1 MHAAVRI
8 VLRALPAV
16 ALSALLITSAGFC
29 WFCFYSGDIPQLAD
43 LAELTPDSDA
53 IATDRC
59 SGTPIPVIPA
69 ASVGQNLRNAL
80 RAAEGLNDE
89 ILALQVSRKL
99 FCNSQMRML
108 QRHLFEYKAAVQ
120 MRRRFS
126 TEQLVTIYLNQASFG
141 QDLVG
146 AESASLHYYG
156 KHASDL
162 DIAQAAMIAGLLR
175 SPNLDSPERHP
186 ERAKERRDSVIQT
199 MLRSGTITPEQG
211 DAAERSAV
219 R

>member
-1 MHAAVRI
+1 
-8 VLRALPAV
+8 
-16 ALSALLITSAGFC
+16 
-29 WFCFYSGDIPQLAD
+29 
-43 LAELTPDSDA
+43 
-53 IATDRC
+53 
-59 SGTPIPVIPA
+59 
-69 ASVGQNLRNAL
+69 
-80 RAAEGLNDE
+80 
-89 ILALQVSRKL
+89 
-99 FCNSQMRML
+99 MRML

-175 SPNLDSPERHP
+175 SPNLDYPNATLKGRKNAGTLSFR
-186 ERAKERRDSVIQT
+186 QC
-199 MLRSGTITPEQG
+199 SG
-211 DAAERSAV
+211 AA
-219 R
+219 